1 MSSPAAEPSSNAGV
15 VGLIP
20 ARGGS
25 KRIPRKNIRPFHG
38 RPMIV
43 HTIDTMTASQVFDR
57 IVVST
62 DDDDVA
68 RVAEQAGA
76 EAPFRRPAEL
86 ADDHAGTGA
95 VVRHAI
101 DELEQRGGEV
111 RALCL
116 VYPTAVF
123 TTADDL
129 VEAGRRLAAGTL
141 DYVFS
146 ATRYAAPIER
156 ALRRRDDGTCA
167 MVSPEHLLT
176 RSQDLQEAF
185 HDVGQFYWGTG
196 DAWRAAVPVM
206 QGRSEIFEIPPWRV
220 QDIDTPDDW
229 HRAELL
235 FELLERVESGR

>member
-1 MSSPAAEPSSNAGV
+1 MSSPEPERTGIV
-15 VGLIP
+15 VGLVP

-38 RPMIV
+38 RPMIAR
-43 HTIDTMTASQVFDR
+43 TIETMTAAAMFDR

-62 DDDDVA
+62 DDDEIA
-68 RVAEQAGA
+68 AIAEGAGA

-101 DELEQRGGEV
+101 VELERDGAPV
-111 RALCL
+111 DALCL

-123 TTADDL
+123 TTSADL
-129 VEAGRRLAAGTL
+129 SGAGARLLTGSL

-156 ALRRRDDGTCA
+156 ALRRRDDGTCE
-167 MVSPEHLLT
+167 MVWPEHLLT
-176 RSQDLQEAF
+176 RSQDLEDAY

-196 DAWRAAVPVM
+196 DAWRAATPVM
-206 QGRSEIFEIPPWRV
+206 QGVSEIFEIPPWRV

-229 HRAELL
+229 QRAELL
-235 FELLERVESGR
+235 FELLERVGPDR